1 MSKNSNIIVLKQDKG
16 RDVVIMNRT
25 KYLDKCYTIFLDSN
39 QFTRLDQDPTCYIE
53 NKFQRSRRKVKSTMI
68 QNAYSKL
75 YPSGSCPG
83 KFYGTAKMHKLLSN
97 NVDDLSLRPIISN
110 IGTTTYQ
117 TGTYL
122 AKLLS
127 PLGTSEHTI
136 SNTKTFVKQIEKI
149 KVPLGYKMVSFD
161 LLSLFTNVPL
171 DKTIEIILKR
181 VYKKKE
187 IITTIPK
194 REMKE
199 FLYLCTKN
207 VHFSFN
213 NEIYICRMMV

>member
-83 KFYGTAKMHKLLSN
+83 KFYGTAKMYKLLSN
-97 NVDDLSLRPIISN
+97 NVDDLPLHPVILN
-110 IGTTTYQ
+110 IGTTKYQ
-117 TGTYL
+117 IAKSL
-122 AKLLS
+122 DKLLS
-127 PLGTSEHTI
+127 PLGTSEYTI
-136 SNTKTFVKQIEKI
+136 SNAKTFLKK
-149 KVPLGYKMVSFD
+149 L
-161 LLSLFTNVPL
+161 
-171 DKTIEIILKR
+171 EI
-181 VYKKKE
+181 
-187 IITTIPK
+187 
-194 REMKE
+194 
-199 FLYLCTKN
+199 
-207 VHFSFN
+207 
-213 NEIYICRMMV
+213 